1 MNMIPVIAIL
11 MVAGCARPPATS
23 DSARLESA
31 FDRYFRET
39 LALCPEE
46 ASELGLPREAG
57 YAFDR
62 SRFND
67 LSEEGIESQYR
78 LLEKYRRHLRSI
90 DPKNLSPAQ
99 RVDRRS
105 LLWLLE
111 TSLEGKKFW
120 HHRGYLSHLYGAH
133 MQLLSLM
140 TDYHNVLSGQDADD
154 YLKRMEILP
163 QRLGQARVHI
173 QRQMLE
179 GKLPPKYI
187 IDRTL
192 GSMSEFR
199 NAAANE
205 NLLVTSFRD
214 KMTKAEDID
223 RSEAQ
228 RCLDKARLLVE
239 NSVYPAY
246 DSLLALA
253 RQAREKAPED
263 GGVWTMPDGDKYY
276 RWCLKY
282 YTTSNIDPEKLH
294 RLGLGEVARLQGEA
308 RKLLDSLGVKSGGG
322 FRELMRAYWAKQQG
336 PEFSQYF
343 YPQDEKGRRQALE
356 DNQAW
361 LEEAWR
367 KLPGLFET
375 VPVTK
380 VGVRPVPEHK
390 AGGGTS
396 YYEPASADGARP
408 AAYYLNMTQVWPK
421 YNMLPTLYHET
432 VPGHHLQ
439 IALQQE
445 QSANRMYRNLF
456 FLAGFGEGWAMYAQA
471 LAEEQGW
478 LPDAYTRLA
487 EINSQLFRAVR
498 IVMDTGIHGKR
509 WSKRRAMEYMEEN
522 LGWASENEVDRYI
535 VWPGQ
540 ACSYTLGKLK
550 IMELRSL
557 AQKEMGSRFD
567 LKKFHSAVLGHGS
580 VPLDVLEEVI
590 RDHIKGIN

>member
-1 MNMIPVIAIL
+1 MYPIYLLAAVLLAT
-11 MVAGCARPPATS
+11 GCGLTAAS

-31 FDRYFRET
+31 FDAYFRET

-46 ASELGLPREAG
+46 AAELGLPREAG
-57 YAFDR
+57 FAY
-62 SRFND
+62 SRDGWND
-67 LSEEGIESQYR
+67 YSDKGIEAQYR
-78 LLEKYRRHLRSI
+78 LMDKYRRELRSI
-90 DPKNLSPAQ
+90 DPAKLTPAQ

-111 TSLEGKKFW
+111 TTLQGKRYW
-120 HHRGYLSHLYGAH
+120 NHRGFLSHLYGVH
-133 MQLLSLM
+133 MQVLGLM
-140 TDYHNVLSGQDADD
+140 TDYHGVQSKKDAED
-154 YLKRMEILP
+154 YLSRLEKLP
-163 QRLGQARVHI
+163 RRLGQVSKHI
-173 QRQMLE
+173 EKQIAPK
-179 GKLPPKYI
+179 KLPPKYI

-192 GSMSEFR
+192 ASMAEFR
-199 NAAANE
+199 NAG
-205 NLLVTSFRD
+205 
-214 KMTKAEDID
+214 AEDNMMVAGF
-223 RSEAQ
+223 REKLAKVAGLEKSEAQ
-228 RCLDKARLLVE
+228 SYAERARQLVE
-239 NSVYPAY
+239 SSVYPAY
-246 DSLLALA
+246 DSLLAVA
-253 RQAREKAPED
+253 RRARERAPED
-263 GGVWTMPDGDKYY
+263 GGVWAMPDGDGYY

-282 YTTSNIDPEKLH
+282 YTTSDIDPEKLH
-294 RLGLGEVARLQGEA
+294 QLGLKEVSRLQSEA
-308 RKLLDSLGVKSGGG
+308 KKLLDSLGVVSSGGY
-322 FRELMRAYWAKQQG
+322 RELMRTYWAKQQE
-336 PEFSQYF
+336 PEFAPYF
-343 YPQDEKGRRQALE
+343 YSQDDNGRRQALE
-356 DNQAW
+356 DNRRW
-361 LEEAWR
+361 LEKAWNM
-367 KLPGLFET
+367 LPELFEKI
-375 VPVTK
+375 PQAK
-380 VGVRPVPEHK
+380 VDVKPVPQHK

-396 YYEPASADGARP
+396 YYEPGSADGTRP

-421 YNMLPTLYHET
+421 YSMLPTLYHET

-471 LAEEQGW
+471 LADELGW

-509 WSKRRAMEYMEEN
+509 WSKRRAMDYMEQN

-557 AQKEMGSRFD
+557 AQKEMGPRFD
-567 LKKFHSAVLGHGS
+567 LMKFHSAVLGHGS

-590 RDHIKGIN
+590 REHIKGDK

>member
-1 MNMIPVIAIL
+1 MNPIYLLAAVLLA
-11 MVAGCARPPATS
+11 AGCGRAPES
-23 DSARLESA
+23 DSARLEAA

-46 ASELGLPREAG
+46 ASELGLPRESG
-57 YAFDR
+57 FTFDR
-62 SRFND
+62 SKFND
-67 LSEEGIESQYR
+67 LSEKGIEAQYR
-78 LLEKYRRHLRSI
+78 LLEKYRCQLRSV

-111 TSLEGKKFW
+111 TSLEGRRFW
-120 HHRGYLSHLYGAH
+120 HHRGHLSHLYGVH

-140 TDYHNVLSGQDADD
+140 TDYHGVQSRVDADD
-154 YLKRMEILP
+154 YLERLERLP
-163 QRLGQARVHI
+163 QRLGQARQAVLK
-173 QRQMLE
+173 QTAE
-179 GKLPPKYI
+179 KKLPPRHI

-192 GSMSEFR
+192 GSMAEFR
-199 NAAANE
+199 NVPASD
-205 NLLVTSFRD
+205 NLMVASFGD
-214 KMTKAEDID
+214 KLAKVERLD

-228 RCLDKARLLVE
+228 DYLERAKLLVE
-239 NSVYPAY
+239 RSVYPAY
-246 DSLLALA
+246 DSLMAAA
-253 RQAREKAPED
+253 RQARESAPEH
-263 GGVWTMPDGDKYY
+263 GGVWTMPDGDRYY

-282 YTTSNIDPEKLH
+282 YTTCEIDPEKLH
-294 RLGLGEVARLQGEA
+294 QMGLKEVARLQSEA
-308 RKLLDSLGVKSGGG
+308 KKLLDSLGVKSSGSY
-322 FRELMRAYWAKQQG
+322 RDLMRAYWAKQQE
-336 PEFSQYF
+336 PEFANNF
-343 YPQDEKGRRQALE
+343 YSQDEKGRRQALE
-356 DNQAW
+356 DNKQWLEQAW
-361 LEEAWR
+361 KR
-367 KLPGLFET
+367 LPEFFET
-375 VPVTK
+375 LPQAAVD
-380 VGVRPVPEHK
+380 VRPVPPHK

-396 YYEPASADGARP
+396 YYEPGSADGSRQ
-408 AAYYLNMTQVWPK
+408 AAYYLNMTQVWAKP
-421 YNMLPTLYHET
+421 NMIPTLYHET

-439 IALQQE
+439 IAIQQQ

-509 WSKRRAMEYMEEN
+509 WNKRRAMEYMEEN

-540 ACSYTLGKLK
+540 ACSYTVGKLK

-590 RDHIKGIN
+590 RVHIKGGK

>member
-1 MNMIPVIAIL
+1 MNPICLLAAVLLAS
-11 MVAGCARPPATS
+11 GCGRSPGS
-23 DSARLESA
+23 DSASLETA
-31 FDRYFRET
+31 FDQYFRET

-46 ASELGLPREAG
+46 ASELGLPRQSG
-57 YAFDR
+57 FAFDR
-62 SRFND
+62 SKFND
-67 LSEEGIESQYR
+67 LSENGIEAQYR
-78 LLEKYRRHLRSI
+78 LLEKYRSLLRSI

-111 TSLEGKKFW
+111 TSLEGKEFW
-120 HHRGYLSHLYGAH
+120 HHRGYLSHLYGVH
-133 MQLLSLM
+133 MQVISLM
-140 TDYHNVLSGQDADD
+140 TDYHGVQSKEDADD
-154 YLKRMEILP
+154 YLKRLEALP
-163 QRLGQARVHI
+163 QRLGQARRII
-173 QRQMLE
+173 QEQAAE
-179 GKLPPKYI
+179 GKLPPRYI

-192 GSMSEFR
+192 VSMAEFR
-199 NAAANE
+199 NAAATD
-205 NLLVTSFRD
+205 NLMVTSFRD
-214 KMTKAEDID
+214 KLAKAEDIS

-228 RCLDKARLLVE
+228 RCLEKARLLVM

-246 DSLLALA
+246 DSLMSAT
-253 RQAREKAPED
+253 RQARESAPED

-282 YTTSNIDPEKLH
+282 YTTSDIDPEKLH

-308 RKLLDSLGVKSGGG
+308 KKLLDSLGVKSSGSY
-322 FRELMRAYWAKQQG
+322 RELMRAYWAKQQG
-336 PEFSQYF
+336 PEFKQYF
-343 YPQDEKGRRQALE
+343 YTQDEKGRRQALE

-361 LEEAWR
+361 LDQAWS
-367 KLPGLFET
+367 KLPGLFEV
-375 VPVTK
+375 VPRTK
-380 VGVRPVPEHK
+380 VDVRPVPEHK
-390 AGGGTS
+390 AGGGIS
-396 YYEPASADGARP
+396 YYEPASADGSRQ

-421 YNMLPTLYHET
+421 YSMLPTLYHET

-471 LAEEQGW
+471 LADEQGW

-509 WSKRRAMEYMEEN
+509 WGKRRAMEYMEEN

-557 AQKEMGSRFD
+557 AKREMGARFD
-567 LKKFHSAVLGHGS
+567 LKRFHSTVLAHGS
-580 VPLDVLEEVI
+580 VPLELLESVVK
-590 RDHIKGIN
+590 DYIKGR